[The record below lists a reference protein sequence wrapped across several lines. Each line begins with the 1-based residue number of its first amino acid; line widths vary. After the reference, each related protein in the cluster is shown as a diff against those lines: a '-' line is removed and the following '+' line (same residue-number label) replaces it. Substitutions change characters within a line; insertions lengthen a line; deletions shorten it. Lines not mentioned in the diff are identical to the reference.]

1 MTLCRETIPSLL
13 DRAVLRFGMCC
24 AVETTQERYS
34 WREIGLLSD
43 AAAESLAGRGIG
55 RGDHVGIWGGNSL
68 DWILA
73 FLAVVKLGAVAVLIN
88 NHYTERELS
97 EVLRTGRV
105 DWLLFGDCPELEHR
119 PDLPVYAMR
128 AVGAGAR
135 RAVDMRTEPA
145 VRRRRCTEGRFRPAQ
160 LAGNCCEVCCLLF
173 TSGSTKQPK
182 CVMMT
187 HYSMVNNA
195 VSMAETLGI
204 RMEDRICLSTP
215 LFHIFCL
222 CGSFLPALYAG
233 ASLVIPEGL
242 RSAQLLQCIS
252 RHGCSILNGVPTSY
266 LALIRSGAFD
276 ADRMAGVRL
285 GVLGGAPVL
294 ERQMAELQRVLPQTE
309 FMINYGQTEG
319 ACICNT
325 DHNSTLTQLAGTV
338 GRPLPHIQVE
348 IVSPD
353 TGRRLDTGEAGEL
366 VVRGYNVMQGFYPPG
381 CRPAAIDGQG
391 WLHTDDLGRRNPD
404 GSITLTGRKKDII
417 IRGGEDITPLEIES
431 VIQAY
436 EPILDVKVF
445 GVPHEVLGEQV
456 IACVVVREGAA
467 YREADLRAWMQKNL
481 AAFKIPAVLCRME
494 RFPLS
499 ANGKLDLRRL
509 KTDWS
514 SRFHSG

>member
-73 FLAVVKLGAVAVLIN
+73 FLAVVKLGAVAALIN

-195 VSMAETLGI
+195 FSMAETLGI
-204 RMEDRICLSTP
+204 RMENTVAIGDNEND
-215 LFHIFCL
+215 F
-222 CGSFLPALYAG
+222 
-233 ASLVIPEGL
+233 E
-242 RSAQLLQCIS
+242 LLQ
-252 RHGCSILNGVPTSY
+252 
-266 LALIRSGAFD
+266 AAAFSAAPAD
-276 ADRMAGVRL
+276 AAPAVRAR
-285 GVLGGAPVL
+285 VN
-294 ERQMAELQRVLPQTE
+294 RVLCCC
-309 FMINYGQTEG
+309 MDG
-319 ACICNT
+319 ALGMLIDELIERC
-325 DHNSTLTQLAGTV
+325 
-338 GRPLPHIQVE
+338 
-348 IVSPD
+348 
-353 TGRRLDTGEAGEL
+353 EAG
-366 VVRGYNVMQGFYPPG
+366 
-381 CRPAAIDGQG
+381 
-391 WLHTDDLGRRNPD
+391 
-404 GSITLTGRKKDII
+404 
-417 IRGGEDITPLEIES
+417 
-431 VIQAY
+431 
-436 EPILDVKVF
+436 
-445 GVPHEVLGEQV
+445 
-456 IACVVVREGAA
+456 
-467 YREADLRAWMQKNL
+467 
-481 AAFKIPAVLCRME
+481 
-494 RFPLS
+494 
-499 ANGKLDLRRL
+499 
-509 KTDWS
+509 
-514 SRFHSG
+514 